1 MGFVSSEYLFEYII
15 KNVYTFQV
23 ETNFSLTSIFASSI
37 VPPSKSVMK
46 KKKLAIA
53 NGPYENC
60 STTACKIKNN
70 N

>member
-1 MGFVSSEYLFEYII
+1 MWCPLTIYKKKKL
-15 KNVYTFQV
+15 YTFQV
-23 ETNFSLTSIFASSI
+23 EKNFSLTSILASSI